1 MKVAFEVGPLIAD
14 AHCHMD
20 LYEDVESVVER
31 AKGAGVSKIVSVAID
46 LGSMQ
51 KILEIADT
59 FRPVV
64 EPALGLHPLA
74 VDASSRVSE
83 VLERALALMEENAD
97 RVVAVGEIGLDR
109 YEAREKAVRSMQEE
123 VFRAMLDFAAEK
135 HLPVIVHGYKAER
148 RVFDVLEE
156 YEGLIVII
164 HWFTGPAELLEKG
177 IERNYYFSVT
187 PAIKYSGKVRKVARR
202 VPLDRLLCESDGPVE
217 YKGLV
222 GEPADCRM
230 VVEEVARIRG
240 LSFDEAAVAL
250 LRNFRE
256 VFKRAKWT

>member
-1 MKVAFEVGPLIAD
+1 MIAD

-20 LYEDVESVVER
+20 LYEDINSVVER
-31 AKGAGVSKIVSVAID
+31 ARGVGVSKIVSVAID

-59 FRPVV
+59 FRPIV
-64 EPALGLHPLA
+64 EPALGLHPIA
-74 VDASSRVSE
+74 VNASSRMSE
-83 VLERALALMEENAD
+83 VLEESLAIMEENAD
-97 RVVAVGEIGLDR
+97 RMVAVGEIGLDR
-109 YEAREKAVRSMQEE
+109 YESCEREVRLMQEK
-123 VFRAMLDFAAEK
+123 VFRTMLDFAAEK
-135 HLPVIVHGYKAER
+135 KLPVIIHSYKAER

-156 YEGLIVII
+156 YEGLVVII

-187 PAIKYSGKVRKVARR
+187 PAIKYSGKVRRVARR
-202 VPLDRLLCESDGPVE
+202 VPLDNLLCESDGPVE

-230 VVEEVARIRG
+230 VVEEVAKVRG
-240 LSFDEAAVAL
+240 LNFGEVAVEL
-250 LRNFRE
+250 LRNFKA
-256 VFKRAKWT
+256 VFKRAK